1 MPKVS
6 VAIVSWN
13 TKDLVL
19 DCLRSLYERTKDID
33 FEVFLVD
40 NRSSDG
46 TLEAVQTAFPQ
57 VDAIDSG
64 GNLGFAK
71 ANNIALRKS
80 TGKYFLLLNPD
91 TVLTDNSVKELA
103 DFMDKTPNIG
113 AAGPVILNG
122 DGTLQQ
128 SWAKLPTLIG
138 EIRGVLDREITPGT
152 APDTVEDLRKIEPF
166 ETGWVGGACMMVSA
180 EAVKKIGEM
189 DENIFMYSEE
199 TDWCKRLHDG
209 GYSVWLDTKATV
221 IHYGGRSSEQA
232 SDFSRRQLIR
242 SKSIYFAKHKGLL
255 QSLLLKAALTMKMKI
270 GKMLK

>member
-46 TLEAVQTAFPQ
+46 TLEAVQKAFPQ

-103 DFMDKTPNIG
+103 DFMDKT
-113 AAGPVILNG
+113 
-122 DGTLQQ
+122 
-128 SWAKLPTLIG
+128 
-138 EIRGVLDREITPGT
+138 
-152 APDTVEDLRKIEPF
+152 
-166 ETGWVGGACMMVSA
+166 
-180 EAVKKIGEM
+180 
-189 DENIFMYSEE
+189 
-199 TDWCKRLHDG
+199 
-209 GYSVWLDTKATV
+209 
-221 IHYGGRSSEQA
+221 
-232 SDFSRRQLIR
+232 
-242 SKSIYFAKHKGLL
+242 
-255 QSLLLKAALTMKMKI
+255 
-270 GKMLK
+270 